1 MNIKKIFYTALLL
14 IVILI
19 IFDRCTNKTT
29 TKIETKT
36 VTKIVT
42 DTIVRTEI
50 IEVEKKVFINKV
62 KTIKGKDS
70 IIFVDKSSP
79 NSIETN
85 QYKVKLESNDAFA
98 DLTITSETKPFQ
110 VSGVI
115 TYPEKETITTITK
128 TKDRSGLFLYG
139 TTSLDFGAEIEVG
152 LMYHLKN
159 KVGIMSGIN
168 YNTITKRP
176 DVKVGILIK
185 L

>member
-1 MNIKKIFYTALLL
+1 MNIKRIFYTALL
-14 IVILI
+14 VIFVFI

-42 DTIVRTEI
+42 DTILKTEI

-70 IIFVDKSSP
+70 IIFVEKSSP

-98 DLTITSETKPFQ
+98 DLTITSETKPYQ

-152 LMYHLKN
+152 LMYHLRN
-159 KVGIMSGIN
+159 KVGIIGGLN

-176 DVKVGILIK
+176 EVKVGILIK
-185 L
+185 I

>member
-1 MNIKKIFYTALLL
+1 MNIKRIFYTALLV
-14 IVILI
+14 IVVFI

-36 VTKIVT
+36 VTKTVT
-42 DTIVRTEI
+42 DTIVKTEI

-70 IIFVDKSSP
+70 IIFVEKSSP

-85 QYKVKLESNDAFA
+85 QYKVKLQSNDAFA
-98 DLTITSETKPFQ
+98 DLTITSETKPYQ

-152 LMYHLKN
+152 LMYHLRN
-159 KVGIMSGIN
+159 KVGIIGGLN